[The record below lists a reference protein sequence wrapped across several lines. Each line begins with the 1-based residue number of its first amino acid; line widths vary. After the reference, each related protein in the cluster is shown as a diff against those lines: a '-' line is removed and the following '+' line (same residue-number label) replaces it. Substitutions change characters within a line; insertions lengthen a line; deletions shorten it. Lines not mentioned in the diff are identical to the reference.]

1 MCVLLYIQV
10 QYIHIYNLHIANF
23 KQISNT
29 AIPIDVKSYKKKKI
43 RKCRVLCKT
52 ILQKKNVFASSGQSM
67 IVCKIAIPGNG

>member
-29 AIPIDVKSYKKKKI
+29 AIPIDVKSYKKK
-43 RKCRVLCKT
+43 
-52 ILQKKNVFASSGQSM
+52 N
-67 IVCKIAIPGNG
+67 